1 MNWIPMLGTAS
12 LGIAGLL
19 LPLAMNKPR
28 VCIRVADF
36 FKPLCLGAAFAGAF
50 ALIGLVTA
58 RAVVLG
64 SIKDNQAA
72 LSVGGATAVDAVRT
86 SLDSGVFYW
95 LGYAVAPMVMFG
107 ILVAADRLSQ
117 MVLRDA
123 ADRDT
128 AEKRSHG
135 QE

>member
-36 FKPLCLGAAFAGAF
+36 FKPLCLGATFANSF

-58 RAVVLG
+58 RSIVLG
-64 SIKDNQAA
+64 SIKDNQTA
-72 LSVGGATAVDAVRT
+72 LSVGGVAAVDAVRT
-86 SLDSGVFYW
+86 SLDSGVVFW
-95 LGYAVAPMVMFG
+95 LGYAVAPMVLFG
-107 ILVAADRLSQ
+107 ILVAADRLSH

-123 ADRDT
+123 AGSDA
-128 AEKRSHG
+128 AEESSHG
-135 QE
+135 EK